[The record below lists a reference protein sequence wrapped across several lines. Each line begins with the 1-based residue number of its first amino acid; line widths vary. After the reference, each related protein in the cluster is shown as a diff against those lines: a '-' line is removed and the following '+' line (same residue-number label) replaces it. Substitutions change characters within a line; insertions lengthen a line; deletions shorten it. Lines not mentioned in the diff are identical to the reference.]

1 MNSATA
7 FLFWFGACL
16 LLWIVAEVSRPR
28 RRELERTPE
37 EEIGLDRKK
46 NPWRFW
52 LFRTTRFC
60 FPGAIEL
67 WIDLVRARRKK
78 EDIEKERNE
87 GRYS

>member
-1 MNSATA
+1 MHSATA
-7 FLFWFGACL
+7 FLFGFGAFL
-16 LLWIVAEVSRPR
+16 LLWIAAEVSWPLG
-28 RRELERTPE
+28 RELKPTPE
-37 EEIGLDRKK
+37 KEIGLYRKK

-67 WIDLVRARRKK
+67 WIDLVRACRKK